1 LRTDKLIIMV
11 NQPNI
16 YKREHHITN
25 MTLVIVKSQI
35 KEVVKTSQTNVDNV
49 SSDFADKL
57 NEKVTTLINDACA
70 RAKENGR
77 KTVMAKD
84 L

>member
-1 LRTDKLIIMV
+1 ML
-11 NQPNI
+11 
-16 YKREHHITN
+16 
-25 MTLVIVKSQI
+25 IVKSQI
-35 KEVVKTSQTNVDNV
+35 KDIVKKSGYEIDNV
-49 SSDFADKL
+49 SADFGEKL
-57 NEKVTTLINDACA
+57 NEKTIALVNDACK